1 MDDAEARSHAEERAE
16 RSTDELRSDYA
27 AWRQRLS
34 DKAAMNR
41 AKAAGADETSPSN
54 GQGTRAGYWDPDA
67 LFRDSDRVADRET
80 THLAVLDLRDDATAH
95 QILTAYRNLAKLHHP
110 DRWADADDDVR
121 LYHEN
126 CMRNLNE
133 AYHALK
139 AQQRV

>member
-34 DKAAMNR
+34 DKAANNR
-41 AKAAGADETSPSN
+41 AKATGADATSSTGPD
-54 GQGTRAGYWDPDA
+54 TRAGYWDPDA
-67 LFRDSDRVADRET
+67 LFRDSERVAGEET